1 MDHSFDI
8 DRILMR
14 YIRDEALTPEETVY
28 LQEWL
33 RAGSGRE
40 EMIREFRNETDW
52 VQDGLKQM
60 QQTPHGR
67 IWDKVESRIQE
78 DGYWSNDNAF
88 ASVPAPI
95 IPLVRPHRA
104 RWRYI
109 AAAAMVVAVAGA
121 TLWSLQ
127 KHSTTPIPNP
137 TAQPQIAA
145 ATDARPGGN
154 RAVLTLSNGQQIN
167 LDSTRNGVLAA
178 QGNMNVTKLADG
190 QLAYNKAS
198 DEKPTAPAFNVLST
212 PRAGQFSL
220 TLPDGSRVWLNN
232 ASSLRY
238 PVAFTGASR
247 EVDLTGEAYFEIAKD
262 ASHPFRVAVH
272 RSAPVSSTKPGST
285 ATAGS
290 SATRGASAIRTST
303 IEVLGTSFNV
313 MAYDDENTERTT
325 LVEGSV
331 RFIHEGSSALLVP
344 EEQSVLD
351 EHGAL
356 KTQHHVNVA
365 EITAWKNGYFH
376 FDHASLETA
385 MRQLARWYDVD
396 VEYAGNIPAQEF
408 MGKIQRNL
416 PLSAVLK
423 GLENEHVHFEL
434 EGRKLVVKP

>member
-8 DRILMR
+8 DRILLK
-14 YIRDEALTPEETVY
+14 YIREEALSQEETVL

-33 RAGSGRE
+33 QAGEGRE
-40 EMIREFRNETDW
+40 EMIQQFKNETDW

-60 QQTPHGR
+60 QQTANGR
-67 IWDKVESRIQE
+67 IWDKLSSRIE
-78 DGYWSNDNAF
+78 GEGYWPTGSTG
-88 ASVPAPI
+88 STTVAPV
-95 IPLVRPHRA
+95 IPLPRPHRA
-104 RWRYI
+104 WWRYL
-109 AAAAMVVAVAGA
+109 AAATVLFAVAGSA
-121 TLWSLQ
+121 FWILQ
-127 KHSTTPIPNP
+127 QRSAAVPGKPAPV
-137 TAQPQIAA
+137 AA

-154 RAVLTLSNGQQIN
+154 RAILTLSNGQQIN
-167 LDSTRNGVLAA
+167 LDSTGNGVLAA

-190 QLAYNKAS
+190 QLAYNKTS

-220 TLPDGSRVWLNN
+220 TLPDGSRAWLNN

-238 PVAFTGASR
+238 PVAFTGVSR
-247 EVDLTGEAYFEIAKD
+247 EVELSGEAYFEIAKD
-262 ASHPFRVAVH
+262 ASHPFRVAI
-272 RSAPVSSTKPGST
+272 RRGAVSSTV
-285 ATAGS
+285 
-290 SATRGASAIRTST
+290 
-303 IEVLGTSFNV
+303 EVLGTSFNI
-313 MAYDDENTERTT
+313 MAYDDENAERTT

-331 RFIHEGSSALLVP
+331 RFIHAGASALLKP

-351 EHGAL
+351 ASGAL

-376 FDHASLETA
+376 FDHASLETT

-396 VEYAGNIPAQEF
+396 VDYAGNIPAQEF

-423 GLENEHVHFEL
+423 GLENEHIHFSL
-434 EGRKLVVKP
+434 EGRKLMVKP